1 MNLLTPGESKRL
13 NELIGFLFFVSAIV
27 LALCLVSY
35 SPLDPS
41 LNTAVA
47 PAADGQPLA
56 QNWIGIVGAY
66 GADILLQALGWVA
79 FGLPILMLVLA
90 WKWFRSS
97 AIESPISRIVGVLL
111 LLFSVTSLLALVS
124 FPPAHGLMP
133 AGGTLGVLLSL
144 GLTYILNVP
153 GAAICTMSALVV
165 GAYLLSPFSLAD
177 STRWVGQGAGVAA
190 THSVGVLGWLRA
202 KLKREP
208 KTEAPVIVKPAVL
221 PPRVPQAK
229 PAHPLPMPEDEWEDA
244 QAEPQAAEDAAEPAR
259 RSGRPVPVARERYRL
274 PSTALLR
281 PAEHVR
287 APNED
292 ELQQRAATL
301 RAKLE
306 EFDVRGEVVQI
317 TPGPV
322 VTTFEFRPEPG
333 IKLSRITNLAED
345 LCLGLRAD

>member
-13 NELIGFLFFVSAIV
+13 NELIGFLFFVGAIV
-27 LALCLVSY
+27 LALCLASY

-47 PAADGQPLA
+47 PSDAGQPLA
-56 QNWIGIVGAY
+56 QNWIGIIGAY
-66 GADILLQALGWVA
+66 TADILLQALGWVA
-79 FGLPILMLVLA
+79 FGLPLLMLVLA
-90 WKWFRSS
+90 WKWFHS
-97 AIESPISRIVGVLL
+97 ATIESPYSRIAGVLL

-144 GLTYILNVP
+144 GLIYVLNVP
-153 GAAICTMSALVV
+153 GAAICTVSALVI

-177 STRWVGQGAGVAA
+177 STRWVGQGAGAAA
-190 THSVGVLGWLRA
+190 TRSVGVLGWLRA

-208 KTEAPVIVKPAVL
+208 SVEAPLIVKPAVL
-221 PPRVPQAK
+221 PPRVPQGAAASARPAVAK
-229 PAHPLPMPEDEWEDA
+229 PAHPLPMPEDEWEEPEV
-244 QAEPQAAEDAAEPAR
+244 QAEAEEPAGR

-292 ELQQRAATL
+292 ELQERAAIL

-317 TPGPV
+317 T
-322 VTTFEFRPEPG
+322 
-333 IKLSRITNLAED
+333 
-345 LCLGLRAD
+345 